1 MANSLQSQG
10 TLNRLRANVTIPAFP
25 ALAITAPFVGR
36 RGISVAWQ
44 GETTVY
50 LDTMT
55 GAVTSPEPYVKA
67 SVVCHLVKSQPLA
80 NSWKLQLES
89 ATLLG
94 NVTVRPDAST
104 LSPWSF
110 VNCSLQRVADMSL
123 AGDDPEYQITIGGL
137 YYINQSL
144 FGG

>member
-1 MANSLQSQG
+1 VANPLQPQG
-10 TLNRLRANVTIPAFP
+10 QLNRLRANVTIPNFAD
-25 ALAITAPFVGR
+25 LAITSPFLGR
-36 RGISVAWQ
+36 RGLSIAWQ

-67 SVVCHLVKSQPLA
+67 TVTCHLVRSQTLA
-80 NSWKLQLES
+80 NAWKLQLES

-94 NVTVRPDAST
+94 NVTVRPDSTT
-104 LSPWSF
+104 LSPWNL
-110 VNCSLQRVADMSL
+110 VNCALQRVADMSL